1 MQKPASLARRLS
13 RVSTGEKTAKPI
25 EIMEIVEGAQC
36 TAAYIAQLTGDLTTL
51 ANGARFAKSGASPRP
66 RPARSRALVVP
77 RQLTSVACFLAPNH
91 RRLGMP
97 LAAPRMRHPRLYRT
111 HQRGPEVPALDKI
124 RKCHRHQGQSW
135 HLLLPAD
142 SSEQGDKINRPS
154 TGNFAWRIKR
164 PIRQGCI

>member
-13 RVSTGEKTAKPI
+13 RVSTGEITAKPI
-25 EIMEIVEGAQC
+25 EITEIVEGAQC
-36 TAAYIAQLTGDLTTL
+36 TAAYIAQLTGELATL
-51 ANGARFAKSGASPRP
+51 ANGARRLSSPAPSSKPSFGRP
-66 RPARSRALVVP
+66 KAIDERRVFSRA
-77 RQLTSVACFLAPNH
+77 QH